1 MAPPEDFHVRVSE
14 SPTEISVVLT
24 GTMDEMA
31 EITLPDARG
40 RRVVI
45 DAHGVRHVNS
55 MGCRLW
61 LEMMQRLSEETRDV
75 VLTRLPAILV
85 TQASMIS
92 SFLGNA
98 QVESFL
104 TPWIC
109 MNCEHTLEQMHGG
122 TDAVPQAIK
131 CPSCGS
137 AMELDW
143 DRDALLSFRR

>member
-1 MAPPEDFHVRVSE
+1 MAAPEEFSVQVTE
-14 SPTEISVVLT
+14 TPTEVAVVIS
-24 GTMDEMA
+24 GTMDERS
-31 EITLPDARG
+31 EVTLPDARG

-45 DAHGVRHVNS
+45 DAHGIHHINS
-55 MGCRLW
+55 MGCRAW
-61 LEMMQRLSEETRDV
+61 MDMMQRLSEQTRDV

-85 TQASMIS
+85 TQASMVT

-98 QVESFL
+98 QVHSFL

-109 MNCEHTLEQMHGG
+109 MNCEHALEQLHGG
-122 TDAVPQAIK
+122 TDPVPEAIK

-143 DRDALLSFRR
+143 DREALLAFRR